1 MANLF
6 KKATHEIGASDP
18 ILTRIAA
25 EDKVPWYRKR
35 NMRFLYFML
44 FPTCMGIELT
54 SGFDSQLIN
63 ALQIVP
69 SWIDYFGNP
78 QGSLK
83 GIIAAA
89 YSLGAILSLPF
100 IPFVNEKFGRRGSI
114 FGGSCIMVI
123 GALVQGFARNGQC
136 PAVPQ
141 YSEENFLADLV
152 SLVGMYIAARI
163 ILGFGIPTCI
173 VSGSALIGELG
184 YPKERP
190 VLTSL
195 FNVSYFIGQ
204 IAAAGITFGTNN
216 IASNWG
222 WRIPSLLQM
231 APSLLQITFVYFVP
245 ESPRW
250 LVTKDRSEEA
260 YDILVKYHAE
270 GDRQS
275 EFVRAEM
282 AQIQTTIHIEIEAKK
297 KGWSYVFS
305 TPGMRRRVFLSS
317 FLGLFTQWSGN
328 TLISYYL
335 GDLLAMIG
343 HTDSVFKQKINLAG
357 SCWALVAGVTV
368 ALLVPRFKRRT
379 MYLACTC
386 SLLLVYISWTI
397 SMQQALKAISEGR
410 QNNAAGAATI
420 AFIFIYSP
428 CYNLGYN
435 ALTYTYLVEIWPF
448 AERSRGIAIFQ
459 FFGRGAGFFTTFVN
473 PIGLKNISWKWLI
486 TYCCWLAFEICF
498 VWFFF
503 PETSGRTL
511 EELAFLFE
519 DKALADKA
527 VVAVEKVVH
536 HGDIDPVSIDPKN
549 IEVGH
554 AEIVEQVPE
563 KGSRV

>member
-1 MANLF
+1 MATTKIF
-6 KKATHEIGASDP
+6 KPATHEVGASDP
-18 ILTRIAA
+18 ILTRIVQ

-35 NMRFLYFML
+35 NLRYLYFML

-54 SGFDSQLIN
+54 SGFDSQMIN

-69 SWIDYFGNP
+69 SWIEYFGNP
-78 QGSLK
+78 EGSLK

-89 YSLGAILSLPF
+89 YSLGAICSLPF
-100 IPFVNEKFGRRGSI
+100 IPIVNEKLGRRGSI
-114 FGGSCIMVI
+114 FLGSLIMVV
-123 GALVQGFARNGQC
+123 GAIVQGFARN
-136 PAVPQ
+136 
-141 YSEENFLADLV
+141 
-152 SLVGMYIAARI
+152 VGMYIAARL

-204 IAAAGITFGTNN
+204 IAAAGITFGTNS
-216 IASNWG
+216 IASNWA

-231 APSLLQITFVYFVP
+231 VPSMLQICFVYFLP

-250 LVTKDRSEEA
+250 LITKDRTEEA

-270 GDRQS
+270 GDRDS

-282 AQIQTTIHIEIEAKK
+282 AQMQTTIRLELEASRKS
-297 KGWSYVFS
+297 WLSVIHS
-305 TPGMRRRVFLSS
+305 PGMRRRVFISS

-343 HTDSVFKQKINLAG
+343 HTDSIFKQKINLG
-357 SCWALVAGVTV
+357 NSCWSLVCAFTAAMLVT
-368 ALLVPRFKRRT
+368 RFKRRT

-386 SLLLVYISWTI
+386 SLLVVYICWTVT
-397 SMQQALKAISEGR
+397 MQQSIAAVEADR
-410 QNNAAGAATI
+410 TNTAAGTATI
-420 AFIFIYSP
+420 FFIFLYAP
-428 CYNLGYN
+428 CYNIGYN
-435 ALTYTYLVEIWPF
+435 ALTYTYLVELWPY
-448 AERSRGIAIFQ
+448 AERSRGIAVFQ
-459 FFGRGAGFFTTFVN
+459 LFGRMAGFFTTFVN

-503 PETSGRTL
+503 PETAGRTL

-536 HGDIDPVSIDPKN
+536 HEDMDPVAMDVKRSEI
-549 IEVGH
+549 GH
-554 AEIVEQVPE
+554 AEVIEAIEE
-563 KGSRV
+563 KLGKV

>member
-1 MANLF
+1 MGLF
-6 KKATHEIGASDP
+6 KPATRETGASEP
-18 ILTRIAA
+18 ILTRIAQ

-35 NMRFLYFML
+35 NLRCLYFML

-69 SWIDYFGNP
+69 SWIDYFDDP

-100 IPFVNEKFGRRGSI
+100 IPIVNDRFGRRWSI
-114 FGGSCIMVI
+114 FGGSAIMVI
-123 GALVQGFARNGQC
+123 GALIQGFSRH
-136 PAVPQ
+136 
-141 YSEENFLADLV
+141 
-152 SLVGMYIAARI
+152 VGMYIAARI

-173 VSGSALIGELG
+173 VSGSSLIGELG

-195 FNVSYFIGQ
+195 FNVAYFVGQ
-204 IAAAGITFGTNN
+204 IAAAGITFGTNSIPN
-216 IASNWG
+216 NWG

-231 APSLLQITFVYFVP
+231 APSLLQIAFVFLLP

-250 LVTKDRSEEA
+250 LITKDRTEEA

-270 GDRQS
+270 GDRES

-282 AQIQTTIHIEIEAKK
+282 AQMQTTIRLELEASKRS
-297 KGWSYVFS
+297 WLSVLHS
-305 TPGMRRRVFLSS
+305 PGNRRRFFLSG

-343 HTDSVFKQKINLAG
+343 HDDSTFKQKINLG
-357 SCWALVAGVTV
+357 NSCWSLVSGFTAAMLVT
-368 ALLVPRFKRRT
+368 RFKRRT
-379 MYLACTC
+379 MYLTCTI
-386 SLLLVYISWTI
+386 SLLIVYICWTVT
-397 SMQQALKAISEGR
+397 MQQSIVAGEAGR
-410 QNNAAGAATI
+410 SNSAAGAATI
-420 AFIFIYSP
+420 FFIFAYSP
-428 CYNLGYN
+428 CYNIGYN
-435 ALTYTYLVEIWPF
+435 ALTYTYLVELWPF
-448 AERSRGIAIFQ
+448 AERSRGIAVYQLFS
-459 FFGRGAGFFTTFVN
+459 RMAGFFTTFVN
-473 PIGLKNISWKWLI
+473 PIGLDSISWKYLI
-486 TYCCWLAFEICF
+486 TYCCWLAFEVCF

-503 PETSGRTL
+503 PETANRTL

-519 DKALADKA
+519 DKALADQA

-536 HGDIDPVSIDPKN
+536 HEDMDPVTVDPKHV
-549 IEVGH
+549 EVGQ
-554 AEIVEQVPE
+554 AELVETVLNQVSS
-563 KGSRV
+563 KV

>member
-1 MANLF
+1 MATTKIF
-6 KKATHEIGASDP
+6 KPATHEVGASDP
-18 ILTRIAA
+18 ILTRIAE

-35 NMRFLYFML
+35 NLRYLYFML

-54 SGFDSQLIN
+54 SGFDSQMIN

-69 SWIDYFGNP
+69 SWIEYFGDP
-78 QGSLK
+78 EGSLK

-89 YSLGAILSLPF
+89 YSLGAICSLPF
-100 IPFVNEKFGRRGSI
+100 IPIVNEKLGRRGSI
-114 FGGSCIMVI
+114 FLGSLIMVV
-123 GALVQGFARNGQC
+123 GALIQGFARN
-136 PAVPQ
+136 
-141 YSEENFLADLV
+141 
-152 SLVGMYIAARI
+152 VGMYIAARL

-204 IAAAGITFGTNN
+204 IAAAGITFGTNS
-216 IASNWG
+216 IASNWA

-231 APSLLQITFVYFVP
+231 APSLLQICCVYFLP

-250 LVTKDRSEEA
+250 LITKDRSEEA

-270 GDRQS
+270 GDRDS

-282 AQIQTTIHIEIEAKK
+282 AQMQTTIRLELEASRKS
-297 KGWSYVFS
+297 WLSVVHS
-305 TPGMRRRVFLSS
+305 PGMRRRVFISS

-343 HTDSVFKQKINLAG
+343 HTDSIFKQKINLG
-357 SCWALVAGVTV
+357 NSCWSLVCAFTAAMLVT
-368 ALLVPRFKRRT
+368 RFKRRT
-379 MYLACTC
+379 MYLTCTC
-386 SLLLVYISWTI
+386 SLLVVYICWTVT
-397 SMQQALKAISEGR
+397 MQQSISAVEAGR
-410 QNNAAGAATI
+410 TNAAAGTATI
-420 AFIFIYSP
+420 FFIFLYAP
-428 CYNLGYN
+428 CYNIGYN
-435 ALTYTYLVEIWPF
+435 ALTYTYLVELWPY
-448 AERSRGIAIFQ
+448 AERSRGISVFQ
-459 FFGRGAGFFTTFVN
+459 LFGRLAGFFTTFVN
-473 PIGLKNISWKWLI
+473 PIGLQNISWKWLI

-503 PETSGRTL
+503 PETAGRTL

-519 DKALADKA
+519 DKALADQA

-536 HGDIDPVSIDPKN
+536 HEDMDPVAMDVKSAEI
-549 IEVGH
+549 GH
-554 AEIVEQVPE
+554 AEIVEAVGE
-563 KGSRV
+563 KPSKV